1 MGLLDY
7 HTKGSAL
14 LGVGLDLDAFLCI
27 LAEIIYLR
35 GQVDRGYTADSPRI
49 LNRRACNVK
58 CVKSTRDQ

>member
-27 LAEIIYLR
+27 LTGRTYLG
-35 GQVDRGYTADSPRI
+35 GQVDRGYIADNPRI
-49 LNRRACNVK
+49 LNRSTCNVK
-58 CVKSTRDQ
+58 YV